1 MILCLFNIFT
11 ATNKK
16 TVLAELCQILST
28 AQELAQDS
36 NATEFF
42 WDAEE
47 LPKHSTLPA
56 LELRLMNP
64 KTPGQDTSQYQKLS
78 WRAQANGKV
87 HHVECDRRYA
97 TNIKRL
103 MQFAKV
109 NKLVSEMW
117 GKHAH
122 VSKVVDKNSTPSK
135 IKCLAHVAQVHCNY
149 QCSMSLEDVVGI
161 TNLNGEAI
169 LNKEGLSTPL
179 RFTLRK
185 LLLQYIR
192 LSNGCKLLA
201 EIHQSSDVMGRVQ
214 AVIPNTPEAKQ
225 MILMMNKNFP
235 AYVGHV
241 LSDQG
246 LPNDFLIE
254 LFNRPCC
261 PTMISEMGSCTWD
274 SDSGI
279 LTTLQ
284 ESAENQNL
292 VKLEKAAWYKDA
304 FKDLG
309 MAKQGRLKPPLE
321 SLFNLDEDR
330 SIKTIHLRNDIW
342 LLSAGGSSP
351 P

>member
-1 MILCLFNIFT
+1 LRVKELQSFESETILCLFNVFT

-16 TVLAELCQILST
+16 TVLAELCQILSK
-28 AQELAQDS
+28 AQELAQDID
-36 NATEFF
+36 ATEFF

-56 LELRLMNP
+56 PELRLMNP

-78 WRAQANGKV
+78 WRVQANRKIY
-87 HHVECDRRYA
+87 HVECDRRDA

-103 MQFAKV
+103 MQFTKE

-122 VSKVVDKNSTPSK
+122 ISEVVDKDWTPSE
-135 IKCLAHVAQVHCNY
+135 IKRLARVAQVHCNY

-169 LNKEGLSTPL
+169 LHKAGLSTPL

-185 LLLQYIR
+185 LLLQYIC
-192 LSNGCKLLA
+192 LSDGCQLLA
-201 EIHQSSDVMGRVQ
+201 VIHQSSDVMGRVQ

-235 AYVGHV
+235 AYMGQV
-241 LSDQG
+241 LRDQG
-246 LPNDFLIE
+246 LPDDFLIE
-254 LFNRPCC
+254 LFNRSCC

-274 SDSGI
+274 SNSGI
-279 LTTLQ
+279 LTTPQ

-292 VKLEKAAWYKDA
+292 AKLEKAAWYKDA

-309 MAKQGRLKPPLE
+309 TAKQGRLKPPPE
-321 SLFNLDEDR
+321 SLFNLD
-330 SIKTIHLRNDIW
+330 
-342 LLSAGGSSP
+342 
-351 P
+351 